1 MIRVVQMGLGPIGR
15 SIAKSVGGRPG
26 LKLVGAV
33 DPDPALAGADLG
45 TVIGGEPL
53 GLEVR
58 PAFDAID
65 VPVDLVLHATGSSLR
80 EVASQLQ
87 PLLDRGLHVLSTCEE
102 LAYPY
107 YRYPELSKE
116 LDSAARENGAALLGS
131 GVNPGFVMDKFVVSL
146 MGACIDVQSVH
157 VKRVVDAGVRR
168 EPFQRKVG
176 AGITAEEF
184 EDRRDRLG
192 HVGLAESAHMLADV
206 MGLPHDRELVE
217 SLDSVIAKERRTTR
231 YIVVEQGRVA
241 GIRQSATIRAAGRE
255 SVRMDL
261 LMAVG
266 AERPRDA
273 VKIGGSPPLTIE
285 ISTGVHGD
293 VGTAAVIL
301 NCAHL
306 VPSLAPGLRTMLDVP
321 LRPTLGEAS

>member
-45 TVIGGEPL
+45 TVIGGETL

-87 PLLDRGLHVLSTCEE
+87 PLLGRGLHVLSTCEE

-116 LDSAARENGAALLGS
+116 LDSAARENGAALGL
-131 GVNPGFVMDKFVVSL
+131 MDNSTF
-146 MGACIDVQSVH
+146 IDADYDIH
-157 VKRVVDAGVRR
+157 YL
-168 EPFQRKVG
+168 E
-176 AGITAEEF
+176 
-184 EDRRDRLG
+184 RL
-192 HVGLAESAHMLADV
+192 LKAEST
-206 MGLPHDRELVE
+206 GEP
-217 SLDSVIAKERRTTR
+217 
-231 YIVVEQGRVA
+231 
-241 GIRQSATIRAAGRE
+241 
-255 SVRMDL
+255 
-261 LMAVG
+261 
-266 AERPRDA
+266 
-273 VKIGGSPPLTIE
+273 VKS
-285 ISTGVHGD
+285 
-293 VGTAAVIL
+293 
-301 NCAHL
+301 
-306 VPSLAPGLRTMLDVP
+306 
-321 LRPTLGEAS
+321 